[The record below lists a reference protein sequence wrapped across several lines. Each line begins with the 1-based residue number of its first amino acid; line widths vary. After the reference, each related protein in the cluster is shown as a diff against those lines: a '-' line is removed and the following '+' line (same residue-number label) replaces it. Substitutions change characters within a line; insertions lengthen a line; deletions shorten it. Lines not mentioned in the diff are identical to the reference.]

1 MFHLQRCQGGH
12 GLGQSENTLKSSPL
26 QINRRNFLASAGK
39 LVAGHSIAS
48 RLPAQAK
55 TERKADYTLRI
66 EPCNLEIGPNISVK
80 TLSYNGKV
88 PGPLLRLREGTP
100 VSIDVTNA
108 ATEAD
113 IVHWHGLAIDS
124 LNDGAMEEGSPMIGA
139 GQTHRYTFTP
149 KPAGT
154 RWCHTH
160 TGAFGNLG
168 MGTYTGQFG
177 FLLIEGSQP
186 TPQYDM
192 EVNLAIH
199 HWEPSFV
206 PMVENMRAQS
216 ANMPLTSGSDVGY
229 KYATIN
235 DRMLGTGEP
244 IRVKKGQRVLMRLLN
259 ASATENV
266 VLALPGHRFTV
277 IAMDGNPVPK
287 SASVDVLSLAVAE
300 RVDAIVEMTTPG
312 VWILGSTL
320 EKSRKMGLGVV
331 IEYAGQ
337 SGAPV
342 WKDPSPADWDY
353 TKFANTS
360 PASEPDEKF
369 VLTFRD
375 IGPQKGSQFDT
386 WTINNKSWP
395 DVEPLIVHAGKRYR
409 LVFRN
414 GSGDQH
420 PLHLHRH
427 TFEVTRIGD
436 KNLSG
441 LKKDVINVMPLDTVE
456 VDFVADNPGDTL
468 WHCHQQLHMDYGFM
482 QLIKYA
488 T

>member
-26 QINRRNFLASAGK
+26 QINRRNFLASAGM

-66 EPCNLEIGPNISVK
+66 EPSNLEIGPNISVK

-154 RWCHTH
+154 RWYHTH

-353 TKFANTS
+353 TQFANTS

>member
-1 MFHLQRCQGGH
+1 MKPFAPIR
-12 GLGQSENTLKSSPL
+12 T
-26 QINRRNFLASAGK
+26 NRRDFLASTGVLLASQFLGRKLHSQVQPAGT
-39 LVAGHSIAS
+39 ADHS
-48 RLPAQAK
+48 
-55 TERKADYTLRI
+55 LRI
-66 EPCNLEIGPNISVK
+66 EPCNLEIGNGVTVK
-80 TLSYNGKV
+80 TLAYNGKV
-88 PGPLLRLREGTP
+88 PGPVLRLREGVP
-100 VSIDVTNA
+100 ASIDVANA
-108 ATEAD
+108 ATNAD

-124 LNDGAMEEGSPMIGA
+124 LNDGAMEEGSPMIAA
-139 GQTHRYTFTP
+139 GETHRYTFTP

-154 RWCHTH
+154 RWYHTH
-160 TGAFGNLG
+160 AGAYSDLA

-177 FLLIEGSQP
+177 FLLVEGNQSL
-186 TPQYDM
+186 PQYDM

-206 PMVENMRAQS
+206 PMVETMRAMS
-216 ANMPLTSGSDVGY
+216 ANVPLTNGSDVGY

-235 DRMLGTGEP
+235 DRMLGSGEP
-244 IRVKKGQRVLMRLLN
+244 IRVKQGQRVLMRLLN

-277 IAMDGNPVPK
+277 LAMDGNPVPK
-287 SASVDVLSLAVAE
+287 PTSVDVLSLAVAE
-300 RVDAIVEMTTPG
+300 RVDALVEMNKPG

-320 EKSRKMGLGVV
+320 EPSRKMGLGIV

-342 WKDPSPADWDY
+342 WKDPAPTAWDY
-353 TKFANTS
+353 TQFANS
-360 PASEPDEKF
+360 AAAPEPDQSFE
-369 VLTFRD
+369 LIFRD
-375 IGPQKGSQFDT
+375 IGQQHGSKFDT

-395 DVEPLIVHAGKRYR
+395 DIEPLTVQTGKRYR

-427 TFEVTRIGD
+427 TFEVTRIG
-436 KNLSG
+436 KKRLSG
-441 LKKDVINVMPLDTVE
+441 LRKDVINVMPLDTVE
-456 VDFVADNPGDTL
+456 VDFIADNPGDTL